1 MRGRSRLKAT
11 RDRLTRWR
19 VEHGGPGVPV
29 PAELW
34 AEAVEV
40 ARVDGAE
47 VVARALRLDR
57 WRLQARMKEDDTT
70 TAGTEITRSGFVE
83 VDANRLGL
91 SPKMVVRFVGR
102 DGDRMEVELGAAATL
117 DVAALAETFWRR
129 SR

>member
-1 MRGRSRLKAT
+1 MGGRRRLDET

-19 VEHGGPGVPV
+19 RRHGGPGIPV

-47 VVARALRLDR
+47 VTARALRLDR
-57 WRLQARMKEDDTT
+57 LRLEARMKTDTAI
-70 TAGTEITRSGFVE
+70 AGEAGGGFVE
-83 VDANRLGL
+83 LDASGFGL
-91 SPKMVVRFVGR
+91 SPKTVLRFVDR
-102 DGDRMEVELGAAATL
+102 DGARMEVELGGAAL
-117 DVAALAETFWRR
+117 DVVALAETFWRCSR